1 MKINI
6 KLKKAVVTP
15 LMELHLDDIQGY
27 LEHFLNNPNKD
38 NFNDIKSHLEGY
50 AWSYAEEVLA
60 KRINTEPSRSDI
72 RQYDLRDDLRNISP
86 GLTGFYLRLQERTDR
101 DSGES
106 WCTISVR
113 DKLKPSGK
121 NRRFNFSKG
130 EFWHTNLEE
139 AIEKLSL
146 AEDEGWFFE
155 DNYDHRQL
163 NLNDDD
169 HYIVS
174 QGITKNEKERYLK
187 ETITKDEADEGP
199 FSNPDQVEFIIDNC
213 AGPIDDPK
221 LWRKVCLYN
230 KEQDYLTFRSLT
242 TDNTWK
248 SKVFLN
254 QEGSEWII
262 DNSMMDASAQTM
274 QRFLMHLEQEQL

>member
-6 KLKKAVVTP
+6 KLKKAIITP
-15 LMELHLDDIQGY
+15 MMSMYVEDIGGY
-27 LEHFLNNPNKD
+27 IEYFLNNPNKE
-38 NFNDIKSHLEGY
+38 NFDYLKNHLEGY
-50 AWSYAEEVLA
+50 RDTYIDEVLA

-146 AEDEGWFFE
+146 ARDEGWFYE
-155 DNYDHRQL
+155 EYYDHRQL
-163 NLNDDD
+163 NLNVDD

-174 QGITKNEKERYLK
+174 GEITKNEKERYLK
-187 ETITKDEADEGP
+187 ET
-199 FSNPDQVEFIIDNC
+199 
-213 AGPIDDPK
+213 
-221 LWRKVCLYN
+221 
-230 KEQDYLTFRSLT
+230 
-242 TDNTWK
+242 
-248 SKVFLN
+248 
-254 QEGSEWII
+254 
-262 DNSMMDASAQTM
+262 
-274 QRFLMHLEQEQL
+274 